1 MTTNQ
6 LQSSELEVKVAPV
19 SRYNEVLQERLA
31 QEVSEQSKR
40 LDDLARQLIALNIA
54 VPGLYASLLRYMS
67 GSDATVEDPLL
78 LVFIFLPWLL
88 ALGFAFVSLFPLNYQ
103 VDPDSPNDIEGYFSK
118 TAKRKLVWL
127 AFAGFF
133 SFVGISFS
141 VFSLFK

>member
-1 MTTNQ
+1 MANE
-6 LQSSELEVKVAPV
+6 LQSPEPEVSVAPV
-19 SRYNEVLQERLA
+19 SRYDSVLQERLA

-40 LDDLARQLIALNIA
+40 LDDLARQLITLNIA

-78 LVFIFLPWLL
+78 LVFIFFPWLL
-88 ALGFAFVSLFPLNYQ
+88 ALGLAFVSLFPLNYR
-103 VDPDSPNDIEGYFSK
+103 VDPDSPSDIEGYFSK

-127 AFAGFF
+127 TLAGFF